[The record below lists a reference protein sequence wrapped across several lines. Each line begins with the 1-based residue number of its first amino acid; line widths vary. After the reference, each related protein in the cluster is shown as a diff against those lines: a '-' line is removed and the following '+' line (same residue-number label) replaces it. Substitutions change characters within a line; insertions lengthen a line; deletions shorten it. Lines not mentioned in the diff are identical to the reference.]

1 MSKNLSILIAQ
12 TNPIVGNINYNRDL
26 ILDIINDNDNGKA
39 DIIVFSELVLSG
51 YPPEDL
57 VLKSAFQNKVCDAF
71 HEIMDASVN
80 SSSYIIIGRPWK
92 ENEQLYNAAVVLH
105 KGKVFHRHLKNVLP
119 NYGVFDEKR
128 IFTAGDKSSF
138 FEIKGNKIGLF
149 ICEEIWNTDIYNKV
163 EGEDCDLVITINASP
178 FEHQKIRQRE
188 SLAIELSKK
197 INAPVVYVNQVGG
210 QDEIVFDGSSFVA
223 NESKILRR
231 LPACKSETDLI
242 FFDKEQN
249 YLSFSDKIFD
259 KKSEQEILYSNLVLG
274 LRDYINKN
282 NFPGVVIGISGGID
296 SAFSACVAVD
306 ALGSGKVK
314 GIMMPSKYTSD
325 NSIEDATQ
333 LGRNLKIEMMSLSI
347 EEAASAYKSTLKD
360 IFKDTK
366 EDITEE
372 NIQSRIRGMLLMA
385 YSNKFGY
392 MVMTNGNKSEV
403 SVGYSTLYGDM
414 CGGFSVI
421 KDLYKVEVYKL
432 ANWRNSNFPSISVY
446 SQTSLVPE
454 SIITKAPTAELKLNQ
469 KDEDSLPPYEILD
482 KILYELVE
490 KESSITDI
498 MNLGFDEDT
507 VIKVQGL
514 LYNSEYKR
522 RQSAPG
528 VKVSERNF
536 GLDRRYPI
544 TNRFR
549 DTKRK

>member
-1 MSKNLSILIAQ
+1 MSENLNILLAQ
-12 TNPIVGNINYNRDL
+12 TNPIVGNIEHNRDL
-26 ILDIINDNDNGKA
+26 VLDIVSKNKNA
-39 DIIVFSELVLSG
+39 DLIIFTELVLSG

-71 HEIMDASVN
+71 HEIMDASVE
-80 SSSYIIIGRPWK
+80 SESYIIIGRPWK
-92 ENEQLYNAAVVLH
+92 ENEQLYNAAIVLH
-105 KGKVFHRHLKNVLP
+105 KGKVFHRHLKNTLP

-128 IFTAGDKSSF
+128 IFAAGDESSF
-138 FEIKGNKIGLF
+138 FEIKGNKIALF
-149 ICEEIWNTDIYNKV
+149 ICEEIWDSDTYKKV
-163 EGEDCDLVITINASP
+163 EGKDCDLVVTINASP
-178 FEHQKIRQRE
+178 FEYQKIIQRE
-188 SLAIELSKK
+188 NLAIELSKK
-197 INAPVVYVNQVGG
+197 IDAPVVYVNQVGG

-223 NESKILRR
+223 DAHKVLRR
-231 LPACKSETDLI
+231 LPACESATDLV
-242 FFDKEQN
+242 
-249 YLSFSDKIFD
+249 IFD
-259 KKSEQEILYSNLVLG
+259 KDKKEFLFSKKIFEEKSEEEILYSNLVLG
-274 LRDYINKN
+274 LRDYIEKN

-306 ALGSGKVK
+306 ALGGDKVK
-314 GIMMPSKYTSD
+314 GIMMPSKYTS
-325 NSIEDATQ
+325 NASVEDATL
-333 LGRNLKIEMMSLSI
+333 LGKNLNIEMMSLSI
-347 EEAASAYKSTLKD
+347 EEAALAYESTLKNV
-360 IFKDTK
+360 FEGT
-366 EDITEE
+366 EQDITEE

-421 KDLYKVEVYKL
+421 KDLYKVDVYKL
-432 ANWRNSNFPSISVY
+432 AEWRNDNHPSISLHKKNNV
-446 SQTSLVPE
+446 VPVN
-454 SIITKAPTAELKLNQ
+454 IISKAPTAELKPNQ

-490 KESSITDI
+490 KESSVTDI
-498 MNLGFDEDT
+498 VNLGFDEDT

-544 TNRFR
+544 TNLFR
-549 DTKRK
+549 DTKR

>member
-1 MSKNLSILIAQ
+1 MSENLNILLAQ
-12 TNPIVGNINYNRDL
+12 TNPIVGNIDHNRDL
-26 ILDIINDNDNGKA
+26 VLDIVSKNKDA
-39 DIIVFSELVLSG
+39 DLIIFSELVLSG

-71 HEIMDASVN
+71 HEIMDASVE
-80 SSSYIIIGRPWK
+80 SESYIIIGRPWK
-92 ENEQLYNAAVVLH
+92 ENEQLYNAAIVLH
-105 KGKVFHRHLKNVLP
+105 KGKVFHRHLKNTLP

-128 IFTAGDKSSF
+128 IFAAGNESSL
-138 FEIKGNKIGLF
+138 FEIKGNKIALF
-149 ICEEIWNTDIYNKV
+149 ICEEIWDSETYKKV
-163 EGEDCDLVITINASP
+163 EGKDCDLVVTINASP
-178 FEHQKIRQRE
+178 FEYKKISQRE
-188 SLAIELSKK
+188 NLAIELSKK
-197 INAPVVYVNQVGG
+197 INAPVIYVNQVGG

-223 NESKILRR
+223 DANKVLRR
-231 LPACKSETDLI
+231 LPACESTSDLVTFNKTKKEFSFSEKVFDEKSE
-242 FFDKEQN
+242 E
-249 YLSFSDKIFD
+249 
-259 KKSEQEILYSNLVLG
+259 EILYSNLVLG
-274 LRDYINKN
+274 LKDYIEKN

-306 ALGSGKVK
+306 ALGSDKVK

-325 NSIEDATQ
+325 ASVEDATL
-333 LGRNLKIEMMSLSI
+333 LGKNLNIEMISLSI
-347 EEAASAYKSTLKD
+347 EEAALAYESTLKNV
-360 IFKDTK
+360 FEGT
-366 EDITEE
+366 EQDITEE

-421 KDLYKVEVYKL
+421 KDLYKVDVYKL
-432 ANWRNSNFPSISVY
+432 AEWRNDNYPSISLHKKDNV
-446 SQTSLVPE
+446 VPVN
-454 SIITKAPTAELKLNQ
+454 IITKAPTAELKPNQ

-490 KESSITDI
+490 KESSVTDI
-498 MNLGFDEDT
+498 VNLGFNEDT

-549 DTKRK
+549 DTKR

>member
-1 MSKNLSILIAQ
+1 MSENLNILLAQ
-12 TNPIVGNINYNRDL
+12 TNPIVGNIEHNRDL
-26 ILDIINDNDNGKA
+26 VLDIVSKNKNA
-39 DIIVFSELVLSG
+39 DLIIFTELVLSG

-71 HEIMDASVN
+71 HEIMDASVE
-80 SSSYIIIGRPWK
+80 SESYIIIGRPWK
-92 ENEQLYNAAVVLH
+92 ENEQLYNAAIVLH
-105 KGKVFHRHLKNVLP
+105 KGKVFHRHLKNTLP

-128 IFTAGDKSSF
+128 IFAAGDESSF
-138 FEIKGNKIGLF
+138 FEIKGNKIALF
-149 ICEEIWNTDIYNKV
+149 ICEEIWDSETYKKV
-163 EGEDCDLVITINASP
+163 EGKDCDLVVTINASP
-178 FEHQKIRQRE
+178 FEYQKIIQRE
-188 SLAIELSKK
+188 NLAIELSKK
-197 INAPVVYVNQVGG
+197 IDAPVVYVNQVGG
-210 QDEIVFDGSSFVA
+210 QDEIVFDGSSFIADAHKV
-223 NESKILRR
+223 LRR
-231 LPACKSETDLI
+231 LPACESATDLVT
-242 FFDKEQN
+242 FDKDKKEF
-249 YLSFSDKIFD
+249 SFSEKIFEE
-259 KKSEQEILYSNLVLG
+259 KSEQEVLYSNLVLG
-274 LRDYINKN
+274 LKDYIEKN

-306 ALGSGKVK
+306 ALGSDKVK
-314 GIMMPSKYTSD
+314 GIMMPSKYTS
-325 NSIEDATQ
+325 NASVEDAT
-333 LGRNLKIEMMSLSI
+333 LEMISLSI
-347 EEAASAYKSTLKD
+347 EEAALAYESTLKNV
-360 IFKDTK
+360 FEGTQQ
-366 EDITEE
+366 DITEE

-392 MVMTNGNKSEV
+392 MVITNGNKSEV

-421 KDLYKVEVYKL
+421 KDLYKVDVYKL
-432 ANWRNSNFPSISVY
+432 AEWRNDNYPSIS
-446 SQTSLVPE
+446 LHKKKNIVPVN
-454 SIITKAPTAELKLNQ
+454 IITKAPTAELKPNQ

-490 KESSITDI
+490 KESSVTDI
-498 MNLGFDEDT
+498 VNLGFNEDT

-549 DTKRK
+549 DTKR

>member
-1 MSKNLSILIAQ
+1 MSENLNILLAQ
-12 TNPIVGNINYNRDL
+12 TNPIVGNIEHNRDL
-26 ILDIINDNDNGKA
+26 VLDIVSKNKNA
-39 DIIVFSELVLSG
+39 DLIIFTELVLSG

-71 HEIMDASVN
+71 HEIMDASVE
-80 SSSYIIIGRPWK
+80 SESYIIIGRPWK
-92 ENEQLYNAAVVLH
+92 ENEQLYNAAIVLH
-105 KGKVFHRHLKNVLP
+105 KGKVFHRHLKNTLP

-128 IFTAGDKSSF
+128 IFAAGDESSF
-138 FEIKGNKIGLF
+138 FEIKGNKIALF
-149 ICEEIWNTDIYNKV
+149 ICEEIWDSETYKKV
-163 EGEDCDLVITINASP
+163 EGKDCDLVVTINASP
-178 FEHQKIRQRE
+178 FEYQKIIQRE
-188 SLAIELSKK
+188 NLAIELSKK
-197 INAPVVYVNQVGG
+197 IDAPVVYVNQVGG
-210 QDEIVFDGSSFVA
+210 QDEIVFDGSSFIADAHKV
-223 NESKILRR
+223 LRR
-231 LPACKSETDLI
+231 LPACESATDLVT
-242 FFDKEQN
+242 FDKDKKEF
-249 YLSFSDKIFD
+249 SFSEKIFEE
-259 KKSEQEILYSNLVLG
+259 KSEQEVLYSNLVLG
-274 LRDYINKN
+274 LKDYIEKN

-306 ALGSGKVK
+306 ALGSDKVK
-314 GIMMPSKYTSD
+314 GIMMPSKYTS
-325 NSIEDATQ
+325 NASVEDATL
-333 LGRNLKIEMMSLSI
+333 LGKNLSIEMISLSI
-347 EEAASAYKSTLKD
+347 EEAALAYESTLRNV
-360 IFKDTK
+360 FEGTQQ
-366 EDITEE
+366 DITEE

-421 KDLYKVEVYKL
+421 KDLYKVDVYKL
-432 ANWRNSNFPSISVY
+432 AEWRNDNYPSIS
-446 SQTSLVPE
+446 LHKKKNIVPIN
-454 SIITKAPTAELKLNQ
+454 IITKAPTAELKPNQ
-469 KDEDSLPPYEILD
+469 KDEDSLPPYETLD

-490 KESSITDI
+490 KESSVTDI
-498 MNLGFDEDT
+498 VNLGFNEDT

-549 DTKRK
+549 DTKR

>member
-1 MSKNLSILIAQ
+1 MSENLNILLAQ
-12 TNPIVGNINYNRDL
+12 TNPIVGNIDHNRDL
-26 ILDIINDNDNGKA
+26 VLDIVRKNKDA
-39 DIIVFSELVLSG
+39 DLIIFSELVLSG

-71 HEIMDASVN
+71 HEIMDASVE
-80 SSSYIIIGRPWK
+80 SESYIIIGRPWK
-92 ENEQLYNAAVVLH
+92 ENEQLYNAAIVLH
-105 KGKVFHRHLKNVLP
+105 KGKVFHRHLKNTLP

-128 IFTAGDKSSF
+128 IFAAGNESSL
-138 FEIKGNKIGLF
+138 FEIKGNKIALF
-149 ICEEIWNTDIYNKV
+149 ICEEIWDSETYKKV
-163 EGEDCDLVITINASP
+163 EGKDCDLVVTINASP
-178 FEHQKIRQRE
+178 FEYKKISQRE
-188 SLAIELSKK
+188 NLAIELSKK
-197 INAPVVYVNQVGG
+197 INAPVIYVNQVGG

-223 NESKILRR
+223 DANKVLRR
-231 LPACKSETDLI
+231 LPACESTSDLVAFNKTKKEFSFSEKVFDEKSE
-242 FFDKEQN
+242 E
-249 YLSFSDKIFD
+249 
-259 KKSEQEILYSNLVLG
+259 EILYSNLVLG
-274 LRDYINKN
+274 LKDYIEKN

-306 ALGSGKVK
+306 ALGSDKVK

-325 NSIEDATQ
+325 ASVEDATL
-333 LGRNLKIEMMSLSI
+333 LGKNLNIEMISLSI
-347 EEAASAYKSTLKD
+347 EEAALAYESTLKNV
-360 IFKDTK
+360 FEDT
-366 EDITEE
+366 EQDITEE

-421 KDLYKVEVYKL
+421 KDLYKVDVYKL
-432 ANWRNSNFPSISVY
+432 AEWRNDNYPSISLHKKDNV
-446 SQTSLVPE
+446 VPVN
-454 SIITKAPTAELKLNQ
+454 IITKAPTAELKPNQ

-490 KESSITDI
+490 KESSVTDI
-498 MNLGFDEDT
+498 VNLGFNEDT

-549 DTKRK
+549 DTKR

>member
-1 MSKNLSILIAQ
+1 MSENLNILLAQ
-12 TNPIVGNINYNRDL
+12 TNPIVGNIEHNRDL
-26 ILDIINDNDNGKA
+26 VLDIVSKNKNTDL
-39 DIIVFSELVLSG
+39 IIFTELVLSG

-71 HEIMDASVN
+71 HEIMDASVE
-80 SSSYIIIGRPWK
+80 SESYIIIGRPWK
-92 ENEQLYNAAVVLH
+92 ENEQLYNAAIVLH
-105 KGKVFHRHLKNVLP
+105 KGKVFHRHLKNTLP

-128 IFTAGDKSSF
+128 IFAAGDESSF
-138 FEIKGNKIGLF
+138 FEIKGNKIALF
-149 ICEEIWNTDIYNKV
+149 ICEEIWDPETYKKV
-163 EGEDCDLVITINASP
+163 EGKDCDLVVTINASP
-178 FEHQKIRQRE
+178 FEYQKIIQRE
-188 SLAIELSKK
+188 NLAIELSKK
-197 INAPVVYVNQVGG
+197 IDAPVVYVNQVGG
-210 QDEIVFDGSSFVA
+210 QDEIVFDGSSFIADAHKV
-223 NESKILRR
+223 LRR
-231 LPACKSETDLI
+231 LPACESATDLVT
-242 FFDKEQN
+242 FDKDKKEF
-249 YLSFSDKIFD
+249 SFSEKIFEE
-259 KKSEQEILYSNLVLG
+259 KSEQEVLYSNLVLG
-274 LRDYINKN
+274 LKDYIEKN

-306 ALGSGKVK
+306 ALGSDKVK
-314 GIMMPSKYTSD
+314 GIMMPSKYTS
-325 NSIEDATQ
+325 NASVEDATL
-333 LGRNLKIEMMSLSI
+333 LGKNLNIEMISLSI
-347 EEAASAYKSTLKD
+347 EEAALAYESTLKNV
-360 IFKDTK
+360 FEGTQQ
-366 EDITEE
+366 DITEE

-392 MVMTNGNKSEV
+392 MVITNGNKSEV

-421 KDLYKVEVYKL
+421 KDLYKVDVYKL
-432 ANWRNSNFPSISVY
+432 AEWRNDNYPS
-446 SQTSLVPE
+446 TSLHKKKNIVPVN
-454 SIITKAPTAELKLNQ
+454 IITKAPTAELKPNQ

-490 KESSITDI
+490 KESSVTDI
-498 MNLGFDEDT
+498 VNLGFNEDT

-549 DTKRK
+549 DTKR

>member
-1 MSKNLSILIAQ
+1 MSENLNILLAQ
-12 TNPIVGNINYNRDL
+12 TNPIVGNIEHNRDL
-26 ILDIINDNDNGKA
+26 VLDIVSKNKNTDL
-39 DIIVFSELVLSG
+39 IIFTELVLSG

-71 HEIMDASVN
+71 HEIMDASVE
-80 SSSYIIIGRPWK
+80 SESYIIIGRPWK
-92 ENEQLYNAAVVLH
+92 ENEQLYNAAIVLH
-105 KGKVFHRHLKNVLP
+105 KGKVFHRHLKNTLP

-128 IFTAGDKSSF
+128 IFAAGDESSF
-138 FEIKGNKIGLF
+138 FEIKGNKIALF
-149 ICEEIWNTDIYNKV
+149 ICEEIWDSETYKKV
-163 EGEDCDLVITINASP
+163 EGKDCDLVVTINASP
-178 FEHQKIRQRE
+178 FEYQKIIQRE
-188 SLAIELSKK
+188 NLAIELSKK
-197 INAPVVYVNQVGG
+197 IDAPVVYVNQVGG
-210 QDEIVFDGSSFVA
+210 QDEIVFDGSSFIADAHKV
-223 NESKILRR
+223 LRR
-231 LPACKSETDLI
+231 LPACESATDLVT
-242 FFDKEQN
+242 FDKDKKEF
-249 YLSFSDKIFD
+249 SFSEKIFEE
-259 KKSEQEILYSNLVLG
+259 KSEQEVLYSNLVLG
-274 LRDYINKN
+274 LKDYIEKN

-306 ALGSGKVK
+306 ALGSDKVK
-314 GIMMPSKYTSD
+314 GIMMPSKYTS
-325 NSIEDATQ
+325 NASVEDATL
-333 LGRNLKIEMMSLSI
+333 LGKNLNIEMMSLSI
-347 EEAASAYKSTLKD
+347 EEAALAYESTLKNV
-360 IFKDTK
+360 FEGTQQ
-366 EDITEE
+366 DITEE

-392 MVMTNGNKSEV
+392 MVITNGNKSEV

-421 KDLYKVEVYKL
+421 KDLYKVDVYKL
-432 ANWRNSNFPSISVY
+432 AEWRNDNYPSISLHKKKNILPVN
-446 SQTSLVPE
+446 
-454 SIITKAPTAELKLNQ
+454 IITKAPTAELKPNQ

-490 KESSITDI
+490 KESSVTDI
-498 MNLGFDEDT
+498 VNLGFNEDT

-549 DTKRK
+549 DTKR

>member
-1 MSKNLSILIAQ
+1 MSENLNILLAQ
-12 TNPIVGNINYNRDL
+12 TNPIVGNIEHNRDL
-26 ILDIINDNDNGKA
+26 VLDIVSKNKNA
-39 DIIVFSELVLSG
+39 DLIVFTELVLSG

-71 HEIMDASVN
+71 HEIMDASVE
-80 SSSYIIIGRPWK
+80 SESYIIIGRPWK
-92 ENEQLYNAAVVLH
+92 ENEQLYNAAIVLH
-105 KGKVFHRHLKNVLP
+105 KGKVFHRHLKNTLP

-128 IFTAGDKSSF
+128 IFAAGDESSF
-138 FEIKGNKIGLF
+138 FEIKGNKIALF
-149 ICEEIWNTDIYNKV
+149 ICEEIWDSDTYKKV
-163 EGEDCDLVITINASP
+163 EGKDCDLVVTINASP
-178 FEHQKIRQRE
+178 FEYQKIIQRE
-188 SLAIELSKK
+188 NLAIELSKK
-197 INAPVVYVNQVGG
+197 IDAPVVYVNQVGG

-223 NESKILRR
+223 DAHKVLRR
-231 LPACKSETDLI
+231 LPACESATDLV
-242 FFDKEQN
+242 
-249 YLSFSDKIFD
+249 IFD
-259 KKSEQEILYSNLVLG
+259 KDKKEFLFSKKIFEEKSEEEILYSNLVLG
-274 LRDYINKN
+274 LRDYIEKN

-306 ALGSGKVK
+306 ALGGDKVK
-314 GIMMPSKYTSD
+314 GIMMPSKYTS
-325 NSIEDATQ
+325 NASVEDATL
-333 LGRNLKIEMMSLSI
+333 LGKNLNIEMMSLSI
-347 EEAASAYKSTLKD
+347 EEAALAYESTLKNV
-360 IFKDTK
+360 FEGT
-366 EDITEE
+366 EQDITEE

-421 KDLYKVEVYKL
+421 KDLYKVDVYKL
-432 ANWRNSNFPSISVY
+432 AEWRNDNHPSISLHKKNNV
-446 SQTSLVPE
+446 VPVN
-454 SIITKAPTAELKLNQ
+454 IISKAPTAELKPNQ

-490 KESSITDI
+490 KESSVTDI
-498 MNLGFDEDT
+498 VNLGFDEDT

-549 DTKRK
+549 DTKR

>member
-1 MSKNLSILIAQ
+1 MSENLNILLAQ
-12 TNPIVGNINYNRDL
+12 TNPIVGNIEHNRDL
-26 ILDIINDNDNGKA
+26 VLDIVSKNKNA
-39 DIIVFSELVLSG
+39 DLIIFTELVLSG

-71 HEIMDASVN
+71 HEIMDASVE
-80 SSSYIIIGRPWK
+80 SESYIIIGRPWK
-92 ENEQLYNAAVVLH
+92 ENEQLYNAAIVLH
-105 KGKVFHRHLKNVLP
+105 KGKVFHRHLKNILP

-128 IFTAGDKSSF
+128 IFAAGDESSF
-138 FEIKGNKIGLF
+138 FEIKGNKIALF
-149 ICEEIWNTDIYNKV
+149 ICEEIWDSDTYKKV
-163 EGEDCDLVITINASP
+163 EGKDCDLVVTINASP
-178 FEHQKIRQRE
+178 FEYQKIIQRE
-188 SLAIELSKK
+188 NLAIELSKK
-197 INAPVVYVNQVGG
+197 IDAPVVYVNQVGG

-223 NESKILRR
+223 DAHKVLRR
-231 LPACKSETDLI
+231 LPACESATDLVIFNKDKKEFLFSKKIFEEKSE
-242 FFDKEQN
+242 E
-249 YLSFSDKIFD
+249 
-259 KKSEQEILYSNLVLG
+259 EILYSNLVLG
-274 LRDYINKN
+274 LRDYIEKN
-282 NFPGVVIGISGGID
+282 SFPGVVIGISGGID

-306 ALGSGKVK
+306 ALGSDKVK
-314 GIMMPSKYTSD
+314 GIMMPSKYTS
-325 NSIEDATQ
+325 NASVEDATL
-333 LGRNLKIEMMSLSI
+333 LGKNLNIEMMSLSI
-347 EEAASAYKSTLKD
+347 EEAALAYESTLKNV
-360 IFKDTK
+360 FEGT
-366 EDITEE
+366 EQDITEE

-421 KDLYKVEVYKL
+421 KDLYKVDVYKL
-432 ANWRNSNFPSISVY
+432 AEWRNDNHPSISLHKKTNV
-446 SQTSLVPE
+446 VPVN
-454 SIITKAPTAELKLNQ
+454 IISKAPTAELKPNQ
-469 KDEDSLPPYEILD
+469 KDEDSLPPYKILD

-490 KESSITDI
+490 KESSVTDI
-498 MNLGFDEDT
+498 VNLGFDEDT

-549 DTKRK
+549 DTKR

>member
-1 MSKNLSILIAQ
+1 MSENLNILLAQ
-12 TNPIVGNINYNRDL
+12 TNPIVGNIDHNRDL
-26 ILDIINDNDNGKA
+26 VLDIVSKNKDA
-39 DIIVFSELVLSG
+39 DLIIFSELVLSG

-71 HEIMDASVN
+71 HEIMDASVE
-80 SSSYIIIGRPWK
+80 SESYIIIGRPWK
-92 ENEQLYNAAVVLH
+92 ENEQLYNAAIVLH
-105 KGKVFHRHLKNVLP
+105 KGKVFHRHLKNTLP

-128 IFTAGDKSSF
+128 IFAAGNESSL
-138 FEIKGNKIGLF
+138 FEIKGNKIALF
-149 ICEEIWNTDIYNKV
+149 ICEEIWDSETYKKV
-163 EGEDCDLVITINASP
+163 EGKDCDLVVTINASP
-178 FEHQKIRQRE
+178 FEYKKISQRE
-188 SLAIELSKK
+188 NLAIELSKK
-197 INAPVVYVNQVGG
+197 INAPVIYVNQVGG

-223 NESKILRR
+223 DANKVLRR
-231 LPACKSETDLI
+231 LPACESTSDLVAFNKTKKEFSFSEKVFDEKSE
-242 FFDKEQN
+242 E
-249 YLSFSDKIFD
+249 
-259 KKSEQEILYSNLVLG
+259 EILYSNLVLG
-274 LRDYINKN
+274 LKDYIEKN

-306 ALGSGKVK
+306 ALGSDKVK
-314 GIMMPSKYTSD
+314 GIMMPSKYTS
-325 NSIEDATQ
+325 NASVEDATL
-333 LGRNLKIEMMSLSI
+333 LGKNLNIEMISLSI
-347 EEAASAYKSTLKD
+347 EEAALAYESTLKNV
-360 IFKDTK
+360 FEGT
-366 EDITEE
+366 EQDITEE

-421 KDLYKVEVYKL
+421 KDLYKVDVYNL
-432 ANWRNSNFPSISVY
+432 AEWRNDNYPSISLHKKDNV
-446 SQTSLVPE
+446 VPVN
-454 SIITKAPTAELKLNQ
+454 IITKAPTAELKPNQ

-490 KESSITDI
+490 KESSVTDI
-498 MNLGFDEDT
+498 VNLGFNEDT

-549 DTKRK
+549 DTKR

>member
-1 MSKNLSILIAQ
+1 MSENLNILLAQ
-12 TNPIVGNINYNRDL
+12 TNPIVGNIDHNRDL
-26 ILDIINDNDNGKA
+26 VLDIVSKNKNA
-39 DIIVFSELVLSG
+39 DLIIFSELVLSG

-71 HEIMDASVN
+71 HEIMDASVE
-80 SSSYIIIGRPWK
+80 SESYIIIGRPWK
-92 ENEQLYNAAVVLH
+92 ENEQLYNAAIVLH
-105 KGKVFHRHLKNVLP
+105 KGKVFHRHLKNTLP

-128 IFTAGDKSSF
+128 IFAAGDESSF
-138 FEIKGNKIGLF
+138 FEIKGNKIALF
-149 ICEEIWNTDIYNKV
+149 ICEEIWDSDTYKKV
-163 EGEDCDLVITINASP
+163 EGKDCDLVVTINASP
-178 FEHQKIRQRE
+178 FEYQKIIQRE
-188 SLAIELSKK
+188 NLAIELSKK
-197 INAPVVYVNQVGG
+197 IDAPVVYVNQVGG

-223 NESKILRR
+223 DAHKVLRR
-231 LPACKSETDLI
+231 LPACESATDLV
-242 FFDKEQN
+242 
-249 YLSFSDKIFD
+249 IFD
-259 KKSEQEILYSNLVLG
+259 KDKKEFLFSKKIFEEKSEEEILYSNLVLG
-274 LRDYINKN
+274 LRDYIEKN

-306 ALGSGKVK
+306 ALGGDKVK
-314 GIMMPSKYTSD
+314 GIMMPSKYTS
-325 NSIEDATQ
+325 NASVEDATL
-333 LGRNLKIEMMSLSI
+333 LGKNLNIEMMSLSI
-347 EEAASAYKSTLKD
+347 EEAALAYESTLKNV
-360 IFKDTK
+360 FEGT
-366 EDITEE
+366 EQDITEE

-421 KDLYKVEVYKL
+421 KDLYKVDVYKL
-432 ANWRNSNFPSISVY
+432 AEWRNDNHPSISLHKKNNV
-446 SQTSLVPE
+446 VPVN
-454 SIITKAPTAELKLNQ
+454 IISKAPTAELKPNQ

-490 KESSITDI
+490 KESSVTDI
-498 MNLGFDEDT
+498 VNLGFDEDT

-549 DTKRK
+549 DTKR

>member
-1 MSKNLSILIAQ
+1 MSENLNILLAQ
-12 TNPIVGNINYNRDL
+12 TNPIVGNIEHNRDL
-26 ILDIINDNDNGKA
+26 VLDIVSKNKNA
-39 DIIVFSELVLSG
+39 DLIIFTELVLSG

-71 HEIMDASVN
+71 HEIMDASVE
-80 SSSYIIIGRPWK
+80 SESYIIIGRPWK
-92 ENEQLYNAAVVLH
+92 ENEQLYNAAIVLH
-105 KGKVFHRHLKNVLP
+105 KGKVFHRHLKNTLP

-128 IFTAGDKSSF
+128 IFAAGDESSF
-138 FEIKGNKIGLF
+138 FEIKGNKIALF
-149 ICEEIWNTDIYNKV
+149 ICEEIWDSETYKKV
-163 EGEDCDLVITINASP
+163 EGKDCDLVVTINASP
-178 FEHQKIRQRE
+178 FEYQKIIQRE
-188 SLAIELSKK
+188 NLAIELSKK
-197 INAPVVYVNQVGG
+197 IDAPVVYVNQVGG
-210 QDEIVFDGSSFVA
+210 QDEIVFDGSSFIADAHKV
-223 NESKILRR
+223 LRR
-231 LPACKSETDLI
+231 LPACEIATDLVT
-242 FFDKEQN
+242 FDKNKKEF
-249 YLSFSDKIFD
+249 SFSEKIFEE
-259 KKSEQEILYSNLVLG
+259 KSEQEVLYSNLVLG
-274 LRDYINKN
+274 LKDYIEKN

-306 ALGSGKVK
+306 ALGSDKVK
-314 GIMMPSKYTSD
+314 GIMMPSKYTS
-325 NSIEDATQ
+325 NASVEDATL
-333 LGRNLKIEMMSLSI
+333 LGKNLNIEMMSLSI
-347 EEAASAYKSTLKD
+347 EEAALAYESTLKNV
-360 IFKDTK
+360 FEGTQQ
-366 EDITEE
+366 DITEE

-392 MVMTNGNKSEV
+392 MVITNGNKSEV

-421 KDLYKVEVYKL
+421 KDLYKVDVYKL
-432 ANWRNSNFPSISVY
+432 AEWRNDNYPSIS
-446 SQTSLVPE
+446 LHKKKNIVPVN
-454 SIITKAPTAELKLNQ
+454 IITKAPTAELKPNQ

-490 KESSITDI
+490 KESSVTDI
-498 MNLGFDEDT
+498 VNLGFNEDT

-549 DTKRK
+549 DTKR

>member
-1 MSKNLSILIAQ
+1 MSENLNILLAQ
-12 TNPIVGNINYNRDL
+12 TNPIVGNIEYNRDL
-26 ILDIINDNDNGKA
+26 VLDIVSKNKNA
-39 DIIVFSELVLSG
+39 DLIIFTELVLSG

-71 HEIMDASVN
+71 HEIMDASVE
-80 SSSYIIIGRPWK
+80 SESYIIIGRPWK
-92 ENEQLYNAAVVLH
+92 ENEQLYNAAIVLH
-105 KGKVFHRHLKNVLP
+105 KGKVFHRHLKNTLP

-128 IFTAGDKSSF
+128 IFAAGDESSF
-138 FEIKGNKIGLF
+138 FEIKGNKIALF
-149 ICEEIWNTDIYNKV
+149 ICEEIWDSETYKKV
-163 EGEDCDLVITINASP
+163 EGKDCDLVVTINASP
-178 FEHQKIRQRE
+178 FEYQKIIQRE
-188 SLAIELSKK
+188 NLAIELSKK
-197 INAPVVYVNQVGG
+197 IDAPVVYVNQVGG
-210 QDEIVFDGSSFVA
+210 QDEIVFDGSSFIADAHKV
-223 NESKILRR
+223 LRR
-231 LPACKSETDLI
+231 LPACESATDLVT
-242 FFDKEQN
+242 FDKDKKEF
-249 YLSFSDKIFD
+249 SFSEKIFEE
-259 KKSEQEILYSNLVLG
+259 KSEQEVLYSNLVLG
-274 LRDYINKN
+274 LKDYIEKN

-306 ALGSGKVK
+306 ALGSDKVK
-314 GIMMPSKYTSD
+314 GIMMPSKYTS
-325 NSIEDATQ
+325 NASVEDATL
-333 LGRNLKIEMMSLSI
+333 LGKNLSIEMISLSI
-347 EEAASAYKSTLKD
+347 EEAALAYESTLKNV
-360 IFKDTK
+360 FEGTQQ
-366 EDITEE
+366 DITEE

-392 MVMTNGNKSEV
+392 MVITNGNKSEV

-421 KDLYKVEVYKL
+421 KDLYKVDVYKL
-432 ANWRNSNFPSISVY
+432 AEWRNDNYPSIS
-446 SQTSLVPE
+446 LHKKKNIVPVN
-454 SIITKAPTAELKLNQ
+454 IITKAPTAELKPNQ

-490 KESSITDI
+490 KESSVTDI
-498 MNLGFDEDT
+498 VNLGFNEDT

-549 DTKRK
+549 DTKR